1 MYNTSQQQLQLEHP
15 QTFENWEDTDTTS
28 DNQIPTGPY
37 PVDNTNAT
45 HLKQRAQWIMKIRDG
60 YKLTQSCT
68 ENLLSDESTLRTT
81 IMEDIKA
88 IVTTQFQHNP
98 SVIQKVTETLEQP
111 CFSTPF
117 AGLETKHKQMTFIK
131 KNFGYVI
138 CTVK

>member
-1 MYNTSQQQLQLEHP
+1 
-15 QTFENWEDTDTTS
+15 
-28 DNQIPTGPY
+28 
-37 PVDNTNAT
+37 
-45 HLKQRAQWIMKIRDG
+45 MKIRDG

-98 SVIQKVTETLEQP
+98 SVSKKILKPLEQP
-111 CFSTPF
+111 CFSTPL